1 MQGQSRLELVQMMK
15 RLFIAEKPSV
25 GKAIAGALG
34 VKKSY
39 GNYIECKT
47 GDTVTWCFGHLME
60 LEDADVYLP
69 DGIPVTKSGKKRW
82 RQEDLPILPETW
94 KTCLRKKDGKTD
106 PGVKKQYDLIKKLV
120 KTADVIVG
128 AGDPDREGQLLIDE
142 VLETCRLPKSK
153 QVLRYWAS
161 AVDDASVRKA
171 LNNLQPNDSKK
182 FVGMR
187 NAARARGHA
196 DWLIGI
202 NASRAYTLAAQR
214 GSGNLSGSV
223 NIGRVETPTMNL
235 VALRDAEIQNFRPKP
250 YFVFKGTFIADGIR
264 FQATLQLPEDHPG
277 LDSEKRLTSGA
288 EAKKINDALQGAK
301 SGTVK
306 DCESKNAEQN
316 PPLGYSLADIQS
328 AANAKYGYSAQQV
341 LNCCQKLYETYKLTS
356 YPRSDCQYLPTS
368 QFGDVKQVLA
378 ALKAVNPDLAAA
390 VAGANPALK
399 SKIWNDAKISA
410 HHAIIPT
417 QNARAS
423 AMTEDEKNVYRL
435 LVLRYLAQFYPPAKL
450 LKSKLTVSVNGFD
463 FVCSGTAILEPGW
476 KKITGNDAPAKDKK
490 GQEEDQKVPALKK
503 GQAVTVEKIAA
514 VKELTKAP
522 PHYTEGSLIKAMQNI
537 ATSISDPRAKKWLKD
552 GDGIGTSATRAMIID
567 KLKRTGMLELKG
579 KNLLATPKACTVL
592 AELNK
597 LVKDP
602 VMTARWEEVLQAIE
616 NGTASLAEFE
626 AAQRKFTAAIVNEV
640 KEKKIA
646 IQAE

>member
-1 MQGQSRLELVQMMK
+1 M
-15 RLFIAEKPSV
+15 
-25 GKAIAGALG
+25 
-34 VKKSY
+34 
-39 GNYIECKT
+39 
-47 GDTVTWCFGHLME
+47 
-60 LEDADVYLP
+60 
-69 DGIPVTKSGKKRW
+69 
-82 RQEDLPILPETW
+82 
-94 KTCLRKKDGKTD
+94 
-106 PGVKKQYDLIKKLV
+106 
-120 KTADVIVG
+120 IVG

-142 VLETCRLPKSK
+142 VLERCKLPKSK

-161 AVDDASVRKA
+161 AIDDASVRKA

-503 GQAVTVEKIAA
+503 GQTVTVEKIAA

-537 ATSISDPRAKKWLKD
+537 AASISDPRAKKWLKD

-602 VMTARWEEVLQAIE
+602 VMTARWEEMLQAIE

-626 AAQRKFTAAIVNEV
+626 AAQKKFTTAIVNEV

-646 IQAE
+646 IQTE

>member
-1 MQGQSRLELVQMMK
+1 MMK

-39 GNYIECKT
+39 GNYIECRT

-94 KTCLRKKDGKTD
+94 KTCLKKKDGKTD
-106 PGVKKQYDLIKKLV
+106 PGIKKQYQLIVKLA
-120 KTADVIVG
+120 KAADVIVG

-142 VLETCRLPKSK
+142 VLETCKLPKSK
-153 QVLRYWAS
+153 QILRYWAS
-161 AVDDASVRKA
+161 AVDDASVKKA
-171 LNNLQPNDSKK
+171 LNNLQPNNSKK

-306 DCESKNAEQN
+306 DCESKNAEQT

-537 ATSISDPRAKKWLKD
+537 AASISDPRAKKWLKD

-626 AAQRKFTAAIVNEV
+626 AAQKKFTTAIVNEV

-646 IQAE
+646 IQTE

>member
-1 MQGQSRLELVQMMK
+1 MK

-39 GNYIECKT
+39 GNYIECRT

-94 KTCLRKKDGKTD
+94 KTCLKKKDGKTD
-106 PGVKKQYDLIKKLV
+106 PGIKKQYQLIVKLA
-120 KTADVIVG
+120 KAADVIVG

-142 VLETCRLPKSK
+142 VLETCKLPKSK
-153 QVLRYWAS
+153 QILRYWAS
-161 AVDDASVRKA
+161 AVDDASVKKA
-171 LNNLQPNDSKK
+171 LNNLQPNNSKK

-537 ATSISDPRAKKWLKD
+537 AASISDPRAKKWLKD

-626 AAQRKFTAAIVNEV
+626 AAQKKFTTAIVNEV

-646 IQAE
+646 IQTE

>member
-1 MQGQSRLELVQMMK
+1 MMK

-94 KTCLRKKDGKTD
+94 KTCLKKKDGKTD
-106 PGVKKQYDLIKKLV
+106 PGIKKQYQLIVKLA
-120 KTADVIVG
+120 KAADVIVG

-142 VLETCRLPKSK
+142 VLETCKLPKSK
-153 QVLRYWAS
+153 QILRYWAS
-161 AVDDASVRKA
+161 AVDDASVKKA
-171 LNNLQPNDSKK
+171 LNNLQPNNSKK

-306 DCESKNAEQN
+306 DCESKNAEQT

-537 ATSISDPRAKKWLKD
+537 AASISDPRAKKWLKD

-626 AAQRKFTAAIVNEV
+626 AAQRKFTTAIVNEV

-646 IQAE
+646 IQTE

>member
-1 MQGQSRLELVQMMK
+1 MMK

-94 KTCLRKKDGKTD
+94 KTCLKKKDGKTD
-106 PGVKKQYDLIKKLV
+106 PGIKKQYQLIVKLT
-120 KTADVIVG
+120 KAADVIVG

-142 VLETCRLPKSK
+142 VLETCKLPKSK
-153 QVLRYWAS
+153 QILRYWAS
-161 AVDDASVRKA
+161 AVDDASVKKA
-171 LNNLQPNDSKK
+171 LNNLQPNNSKK

-306 DCESKNAEQN
+306 DCESKNAEQT

-537 ATSISDPRAKKWLKD
+537 AASISDPRAKKWLKD

-626 AAQRKFTAAIVNEV
+626 AAQRKFTTAIVNEV

-646 IQAE
+646 IQTE

>member
-1 MQGQSRLELVQMMK
+1 MMK

-94 KTCLRKKDGKTD
+94 KTCLKKKDGKTD
-106 PGVKKQYDLIKKLV
+106 PGIKKQYQLIVKLT
-120 KTADVIVG
+120 KAADVIVG

-142 VLETCRLPKSK
+142 VLETCKLPKSK
-153 QVLRYWAS
+153 QILRYWAS
-161 AVDDASVRKA
+161 AVDDASVKKA
-171 LNNLQPNDSKK
+171 LNNLQPNNSKK

-277 LDSEKRLTSGA
+277 LDSEKRLTSGS

-306 DCESKNAEQN
+306 DCESKNAEQT

-537 ATSISDPRAKKWLKD
+537 AASISDPRAKKWLKD

-626 AAQRKFTAAIVNEV
+626 AAQRKFTTAIVNEV

-646 IQAE
+646 IQTE

>member
-1 MQGQSRLELVQMMK
+1 MMK

-34 VKKSY
+34 IKKSY
-39 GNYIECKT
+39 GNYIECRT

-69 DGIPVTKSGKKRW
+69 ADIPTTKSGKKKW
-82 RQEDLPILPETW
+82 RQEDLPILPSTW

-120 KTADVIVG
+120 KAADVIVG

-142 VLETCRLPKSK
+142 VLETCRLTKSK

-171 LNNLQPNDSKK
+171 LNNLQPNNLKK

-187 NAARARGHA
+187 NAARARGRA

-202 NASRAYTLAAQR
+202 NASRAFTLAAQR
-214 GSGNLSGSV
+214 GSSGLTGAV
-223 NIGRVETPTMNL
+223 NIGRVETPTMAL
-235 VALRDAEIQNFRPKP
+235 VAKRDAEIRNFRPKP
-250 YFVFKGTFIADGIR
+250 YFVFKGTFVADGIR
-264 FQATLQLPEDHPG
+264 FHATLQLPENHPG
-277 LDSEKRLTSGA
+277 LDSEKRLTSGV
-288 EAKKINDALQGAK
+288 EAKIINDALQGAT

-306 DCESKNAEQN
+306 DSESKNAEQN

-341 LNCCQKLYETYKLTS
+341 LNCCQKLYEVCKLTS

-378 ALKAVNPDLAAA
+378 ALKAVNPDLAPAIT
-390 VAGANPALK
+390 GANPALK

-423 AMTEDEKNVYRL
+423 AMNEDEKNVYRL
-435 LVLRYLAQFYPPAKL
+435 LVLRYLCQFYPPAKL
-450 LKSKLTVSVNGFD
+450 SKSKLTVSVNGFD
-463 FVCSGTAILEPGW
+463 FVCSGTAVLDPGW
-476 KKITGNDAPAKDKK
+476 KKIAGGDEAANDKK

-522 PHYTEGSLIKAMQNI
+522 PYYTEGALIKAMQNI
-537 ATSISDPRAKKWLKD
+537 YAAIDDPRARQLLRD
-552 GDGIGTSATRAMIID
+552 GDGIGTSATRAGIID
-567 KLKRTGMLELKG
+567 KLKRVG
-579 KNLLATPKACTVL
+579 LLALDGKKIHATDKACTVL
-592 AELNK
+592 RELPA
-597 LVKDP
+597 LVRDP
-602 VMTARWEEVLQAIE
+602 VLTAMFEEKLQGIE
-616 NGTASLAEFE
+616 EGTSSQTDFESAQKAFVTKIVTLA
-626 AAQRKFTAAIVNEV
+626 A
-640 KEKKIA
+640 EKKIV
-646 IQAE
+646 IQS

>member
-1 MQGQSRLELVQMMK
+1 MMK

-39 GNYIECKT
+39 GNYIECRT

-69 DGIPVTKSGKKRW
+69 ADIPTTKSGKKKW
-82 RQEDLPILPETW
+82 RQEDLPILPSTW

-120 KTADVIVG
+120 KAADVIVG

-161 AVDDASVRKA
+161 AVDDASVKKA
-171 LNNLQPNDSKK
+171 LNNLQPNSLRK

-202 NASRAYTLAAQR
+202 NASRAFTLAAQR
-214 GSGNLSGSV
+214 GSSGLTGAV
-223 NIGRVETPTMNL
+223 NIGRVETPTMAL
-235 VALRDAEIQNFRPKP
+235 VAKRDAEIRNFKPKP
-250 YFVFKGTFIADGIR
+250 YFVFKGTFVADGIR

-277 LDSEKRLTSGA
+277 LDSEKRLTSGEA
-288 EAKKINDALQGAK
+288 AKKINDALHGAK

-306 DCESKNAEQN
+306 ACENKLAEQN

-341 LNCCQKLYETYKLTS
+341 LNCCQKLYETCKLTS

-378 ALKAVNPDLAAA
+378 ALKAVNPDLASQI
-390 VAGANPALK
+390 AGADPARK

-417 QNARAS
+417 QNARA
-423 AMTEDEKNVYRL
+423 AEMAEDERNVYRL
-435 LVLRYLAQFYPPAKL
+435 LVIRYLAQFYPPAKL
-450 LKSKLTVSVNGFD
+450 SKSTLTVSVNGFD
-463 FVCSGTAILEPGW
+463 FVCSGTAVLDPGW
-476 KKITGNDAPAKDKK
+476 KKIAGSDTTDKDKK
-490 GQEEDQKVPALKK
+490 GPEEDQKVPALKK
-503 GQAVTVEKIAA
+503 GQTVTVEKIAA

-522 PHYTEGSLIKAMQNI
+522 PYFSEGSLIKAMQNI
-537 ATSISDPRAKKWLKD
+537 YAAIDDPRARQLLKD
-552 GDGIGTSATRAMIID
+552 GDGMGTSATRAGIID
-567 KLKRTGMLELKG
+567 KLKRVG
-579 KNLLATPKACTVL
+579 LLALDGKKIHATDKACTVL
-592 AELNK
+592 RELPA
-597 LVKDP
+597 LVRDP
-602 VMTARWEEVLQAIE
+602 VLTAMFEEKLQGIE
-616 NGTASLAEFE
+616 DGTSSQADFESAQKAFVTKIVTLA
-626 AAQRKFTAAIVNEV
+626 A
-640 KEKKIA
+640 EKKIV
-646 IQAE
+646 IQS

>member
-1 MQGQSRLELVQMMK
+1 MK

-94 KTCLRKKDGKTD
+94 KTCLKKKDGKTD
-106 PGVKKQYDLIKKLV
+106 PGIKKQYQLIVKLT
-120 KTADVIVG
+120 KAADVIVG

-142 VLETCRLPKSK
+142 VLETCKLPKSK
-153 QVLRYWAS
+153 QILRYWAS
-161 AVDDASVRKA
+161 AVDDASVKKA
-171 LNNLQPNDSKK
+171 LNNLQPNNSKK

-306 DCESKNAEQN
+306 DCESKNAEQT

-537 ATSISDPRAKKWLKD
+537 AASISDPRAKKWLKD

-626 AAQRKFTAAIVNEV
+626 AAQKKFTTAIVNEV

-646 IQAE
+646 IQTE

>member
-1 MQGQSRLELVQMMK
+1 M
-15 RLFIAEKPSV
+15 
-25 GKAIAGALG
+25 
-34 VKKSY
+34 
-39 GNYIECKT
+39 
-47 GDTVTWCFGHLME
+47 
-60 LEDADVYLP
+60 
-69 DGIPVTKSGKKRW
+69 
-82 RQEDLPILPETW
+82 
-94 KTCLRKKDGKTD
+94 
-106 PGVKKQYDLIKKLV
+106 
-120 KTADVIVG
+120 
-128 AGDPDREGQLLIDE
+128 
-142 VLETCRLPKSK
+142 
-153 QVLRYWAS
+153 RYS
-161 AVDDASVRKA
+161 
-171 LNNLQPNDSKK
+171 
-182 FVGMR
+182 F
-187 NAARARGHA
+187 
-196 DWLIGI
+196 
-202 NASRAYTLAAQR
+202 
-214 GSGNLSGSV
+214 
-223 NIGRVETPTMNL
+223 
-235 VALRDAEIQNFRPKP
+235 ALRDAEIQNFRPKP
-250 YFVFKGTFIADGIR
+250 YFIFKGTFVADGIR

-341 LNCCQKLYETYKLTS
+341 LNCCQKLYEVCKLTS

-423 AMTEDEKNVYRL
+423 AMAEDEKNVYRL
-435 LVLRYLAQFYPPAKL
+435 LVLRYLCQFYPPAKL

-463 FVCSGTAILEPGW
+463 FVCSGTAVLDPGW
-476 KKITGNDAPAKDKK
+476 KKIAGSDTTDKDKK
-490 GQEEDQKVPALKK
+490 GQEEAQKVPALKK

-537 ATSISDPRAKKWLKD
+537 AASISDPRAKKWLKD
-552 GDGIGTSATRAMIID
+552 GDGIGTSATRAGIID

-579 KNLLATPKACTVL
+579 KNLLATAKACTVL
-592 AELNK
+592 AELNVY
-597 LVKDP
+597 VKDP
-602 VMTARWEEVLQAIE
+602 IMTAKWEEMLQGIE
-616 NGTASLAEFE
+616 DGTSSLADFE
-626 AAQRKFTAAIVNEV
+626 ARQRKFATDIVNET

-646 IQAE
+646 IQA

>member
-1 MQGQSRLELVQMMK
+1 MMK

-34 VKKSY
+34 IKKSY

-94 KTCLRKKDGKTD
+94 KTCLKKKDGKTD
-106 PGVKKQYDLIKKLV
+106 PGIKKQYQLIVKLA
-120 KTADVIVG
+120 KAADVIVG

-142 VLETCRLPKSK
+142 VLETCKLPKSK
-153 QVLRYWAS
+153 QILRYWAS
-161 AVDDASVRKA
+161 AVDDASVKKA
-171 LNNLQPNDSKK
+171 LNNLQPNNSKK

-537 ATSISDPRAKKWLKD
+537 AASISDPRAKKWLKD

-616 NGTASLAEFE
+616 NGTTSLAEFE
-626 AAQRKFTAAIVNEV
+626 AAQRKFTTAIVNEV

-646 IQAE
+646 IQTE

>member
-1 MQGQSRLELVQMMK
+1 MMK

-94 KTCLRKKDGKTD
+94 KTCLKKKDGKTD
-106 PGVKKQYDLIKKLV
+106 PGIKKQYQLIVKLT
-120 KTADVIVG
+120 KAADVIVG

-142 VLETCRLPKSK
+142 VLETCKLPKSK
-153 QVLRYWAS
+153 QILRYWAS
-161 AVDDASVRKA
+161 AVDDASVKKA
-171 LNNLQPNDSKK
+171 LNNLQPNNSKK

-306 DCESKNAEQN
+306 DCESKNAEQT

-537 ATSISDPRAKKWLKD
+537 AASISDPRAKKWLKD

-626 AAQRKFTAAIVNEV
+626 AAQKKFTTAIVNEV

-646 IQAE
+646 IQTE